1 MANNAGG
8 TVALNN
14 YLQEHGSLTS
24 LSWEDNASGPRHA
37 AEWTSNCKI
46 NGEVV
51 ATGTGNSK
59 NTARDAAADAALLV
73 LQAVD
78 NAA

>member
-1 MANNAGG
+1 MANNTGG

-14 YLQEHGSLTS
+14 YLQEQGKLTS
-24 LSWEDNASGPRHA
+24 LSWEDSPTGPRHA
-37 AEWTSNCKI
+37 AEWTSKCKI

-59 NTARDAAADAALLV
+59 NAARDAAADAALPI
-73 LQAVD
+73 LQGGG
-78 NAA
+78 NTI